1 MLQQLVVSGE
11 LACSKEEAASL
22 ACIQLRIEETWAP
35 PEPPT
40 SAHNLVPS
48 STHAHNLTP
57 APTPTHAHSPTPAH
71 HQQHV
76 SLSLTSPAPDHTFS
90 FSVAN
95 SESSTTTTATTHSH
109 SLSTQHPTPTTTT
122 CPTHP
127 PYLSTPT
134 ANHGG
139 YLASTHTQ
147 QNGKDGMQLSVP
159 VVPLDVPR
167 RHSFLHL
174 HHHHH
179 QHHHHHHHDDDEDDF
194 STTTTT
200 TTTTG
205 GAGGGGGGGGL
216 GFISSGS
223 SSSGKRPQAIPAS
236 ESFVAGPGDLF
247 RGCYGALDPHKKGGQ
262 PALALQRCLPPTY
275 WRAKNMARLIKEQKR
290 KLFHT
295 PLYDSEVALKKL
307 YIQTVRRLPSFT
319 CNLHHVKEL
328 LRGKTKKKASRL
340 LGIGANNIVL
350 LDTKT
355 KILAKAQNTHDLLQW
370 RTGGGRSHDRLV
382 LEFRGTKWTFSVGSS
397 TSLTDLGRALWS
409 ILQSEDPLPFTT
421 PHQGQVT
428 SHRGVELVRHGT
440 DMGMLYSN
448 ELEGLQKMLHFPE
461 EVALKLTEVEYDL
474 YYQVPPIAYI
484 RHVTS
489 DLRPGNQLF
498 SNANAMAV
506 ARLTKR
512 FKEVS
517 SWITHVIVSQ
527 PTHED
532 RKAVL
537 SCILRVALSCWNMAN
552 FNGAMEIITGLKSEK
567 LKPFWLSLENEH
579 LPVLDFLTGVL
590 LGESRAEYE
599 AALDRALMLPE
610 CRVVPFFGSFL
621 RDLTKILQSTPSL
634 VVLAEDSQEVEFISD
649 YCGEDSFFT
658 RIGPGGLINMGKL
671 YEAQV
676 VVERI
681 ATFHQHYVARSNHLA
696 QAMLKDSLSMMS
708 NGGQENDIGELEE
721 YHPVQLLGND
731 HGVSLIPLPKST
743 IGLDLHT
750 LQILHHGT
758 TIVNWDP
765 ENGRSCLVYL
775 RLERSNGTLTWCRP
789 PWSALKA
796 GHSSS
801 QPDYILSANTEDIV
815 SPGLLLMYSTYP
827 ELSGGTPEEGFVQIA
842 CLKEVEP
849 GVRDANFS
857 AVARRYFL
865 ENPVAS
871 EHCVTLIYGA
881 NLADNR
887 IMVLVAPPSVAK
899 LWCQGLQVLVRA
911 QRRLASISDKRLY
924 WLKEQYLKLY
934 FEDEACSGPK
944 PAEAIKIFGGRNW
957 VTSTVGSMSPQDPV
971 GAKRSSGS
979 TRLKKLKSQATLPV
993 TKDSTKTGEEA
1004 RVAPSP
1010 PLSTTSRRTVIPPA
1024 HPSPPRSRSCDAT
1037 NEHLVGP
1044 VTHPPH
1050 IHSPAIPRASYDL
1063 ATGLPSPPQQVIGYR
1078 ERSRS
1083 SGAGEFMT
1091 LAPRGFRGESITQ
1104 AAELDFTDFVVLYK
1118 SFSLRARKDLREIF
1132 KTLAVTRK
1140 SLSDSS
1146 LEDPT
1151 SPTSPPS
1158 PAHRTPLSRPTLGL
1172 LTRNTSLDLLVFRNN
1187 CQKKKIFDAIAAAS
1201 IVTNCAGVESSKSQV
1216 ITMLELRRFL
1226 EEYQGETRTED
1237 ELRAL
1242 LDRHEPDPTLR
1253 SQELMSFE
1261 GFARFM
1267 MDEDNYAFLDERIL
1281 LNDDDMTM
1289 PLSNYYIA
1297 SSHNTYLT
1305 GHQLKGESSVELY
1318 SQVLLTGCRCVEL
1331 DCWDGDD
1338 GTPMIY
1344 HGHTFTTKIP
1354 FRSVVET
1361 INRSAFV
1368 TSPYPVILSIENHC
1382 SVIQQTRM
1390 AQIFM
1395 QVFGEKLVTKFLF
1408 ESDFSE
1414 DVHLPSPSQL
1424 KFRILIKNKK
1434 LVADVA
1440 QGLSVKGLS
1449 SRPAGR
1455 TNSLVSNPSSGS
1467 LNDPETDDDDDDDD
1481 YDDEEHNPF
1490 DIAHHDSLFEDEKH
1504 CLVIKS
1510 VSMGTRTESLSS
1522 AEGSHLRPKSQSE
1535 EYLDDEISQPKL
1547 KKLSSQIAK
1556 ELSDHVNYCQAV
1568 KFHGFN
1574 LSSPRESVKAKKVGG
1589 RKSTVQ
1595 PPVITNTPILVHTQV
1610 ASDPS
1615 RLEPILQPPILK
1627 RPMGVHPCYQ
1637 CSSLNENTAKRLCRR
1652 QPLEAIQH
1660 TETQLMRT
1668 YPAAMRIDS
1677 SNFNPLY
1684 FWAFGIQMAALN
1696 YQTDDTYLH
1705 LNYAMFEQNGRCGYV
1720 PKPKVMWDDTHM
1732 MYRRFNPFDKEFD
1745 GLHVLNLKVSV
1756 ISGQY
1761 VCQNNFQGSP
1771 QVEVEILGIPVDCN
1785 KFKTKTIQRNSFNPI
1800 WNDSFNI
1807 RVMFKDL
1814 AFLRLT
1820 VTDTATG
1827 HMTAQRI
1834 LPLRCLRRGYRH
1846 VRLRNQQNQSLPV
1859 STLFIYTLMEE
1870 EEYEIQQLSPS
1881 QDLATDSLKIKE
1893 LDIEHHDTTPAVP
1906 LKRRKFF
1913 VKIHGVVPDEPYT
1926 VISATQECTT
1936 RDVINKAV
1944 LKIGKGARLEDYI
1957 LIEEVAK
1964 GWQKKGDN
1972 PTTQRILDMNERPL
1986 EAQAHWQGE
1995 GKFVLKKTSDDPST
2009 RAWLTTIMSTASKVK
2024 RKKNVEGEVNEEAK
2038 GWEEED
2044 NFLVC
2049 VYNVSSQIP
2058 YTILKAPTSSTAQ
2071 DILAQALVK
2080 ARRMEDPTRFVLVE
2094 ELEYGQLTEPTG
2106 GTARR
2111 RCPRVERRVLPDTEN
2126 IYKVQA
2132 AWKTLGKLV
2141 LRERGAP
2148 LDGTFSRATAA
2159 ASALSST
2166 LSTAIS
2172 RVSRSRHY
2180 ERRPVKETYSDPSAL
2195 AASHENFP
2203 DRRFK
2208 SLHDTWRAGGTSGAH
2223 SEGEILSDEE
2233 HPPSDLRAAV
2243 HKLKKVSLK
2252 KFQKVWR

>member
-1 MLQQLVVSGE
+1 MYTSDRGRCTPQTVADVHPQTVADVH
-11 LACSKEEAASL
+11 
-22 ACIQLRIEETWAP
+22 LRPWQMY
-35 PEPPT
+35 T
-40 SAHNLVPS
+40 S
-48 STHAHNLTP
+48 
-57 APTPTHAHSPTPAH
+57 
-71 HQQHV
+71 
-76 SLSLTSPAPDHTFS
+76 DRGR
-90 FSVAN
+90 
-95 SESSTTTTATTHSH
+95 
-109 SLSTQHPTPTTTT
+109 
-122 CPTHP
+122 C
-127 PYLSTPT
+127 STPQT
-134 ANHGG
+134 MADVHLRPWQM
-139 YLASTHTQ
+139 YTS
-147 QNGKDGMQLSVP
+147 DRGMCTPQTVAC
-159 VVPLDVPR
+159 V
-167 RHSFLHL
+167 HL
-174 HHHHH
+174 
-179 QHHHHHHHDDDEDDF
+179 
-194 STTTTT
+194 
-200 TTTTG
+200 
-205 GAGGGGGGGGL
+205 
-216 GFISSGS
+216 
-223 SSSGKRPQAIPAS
+223 RPWQ
-236 ESFVAGPGDLF
+236 
-247 RGCYGALDPHKKGGQ
+247 
-262 PALALQRCLPPTY
+262 
-275 WRAKNMARLIKEQKR
+275 MEQKR

-295 PLYDSEVALKKL
+295 PLYDSDVALKKL
-307 YIQTVRRLPSFT
+307 YIQTVRRLPSFA

-328 LRGKTKKKASRL
+328 LRGKTSK
-340 LGIGANNIVL
+340 
-350 LDTKT
+350 KT
-355 KILAKAQNTHDLLQW
+355 KILAKAQNTHDLLQVSL
-370 RTGGGRSHDRLV
+370 TSV
-382 LEFRGTKWTFSVGSS
+382 SVGS
-397 TSLTDLGRALWS
+397 TASLTDLGRALWS

-421 PHQGQVT
+421 PQQGQLT
-428 SHRGVELVRHGT
+428 SHRTGTELIRHGVG
-440 DMGMLYSN
+440 MGMLYSD
-448 ELEGLQKMLHFPE
+448 ELEGLQKLLHFPE
-461 EVALKLTEVEYDL
+461 EVALKLTKVEYEL
-474 YYQVPPIAYI
+474 YYRVPPIAYV

-489 DLRPGNQLF
+489 DLRPYPRGQHF
-498 SNANAMAV
+498 SASTTVAV
-506 ARLTKR
+506 AHLTKR

-537 SCILRVALSCWNMAN
+537 SCILRVALSCWNLAN

-590 LGESRAEYE
+590 LGESVAEYE

-634 VVLAEDSQEVEFISD
+634 VFISD

-658 RIGPGGLINMGKL
+658 RIGPGGLINMNKV

-681 ATFHQHYVARSNHLA
+681 ATFHQHYVARSNYEA
-696 QAMLKDSLSMMS
+696 QAVLKESLRTT
-708 NGGQENDIGELEE
+708 
-721 YHPVQLLGND
+721 V
-731 HGVSLIPLPKST
+731 
-743 IGLDLHT
+743 GLDLHT

-758 TIVNWDP
+758 TVVHWDP
-765 ENGRSCLVYL
+765 ESGRNCLVYM

-789 PWSALKA
+789 PWSALRA

-801 QPDYILSANTEDIV
+801 QPDYTLGANPEDSV
-815 SPGLLLMYSTYP
+815 SPGLLLMIITNPTPGHPVKMLTVASWYLPEMHFCRYFPESKAHVNEVTARVYFQEHYSTSP
-827 ELSGGTPEEGFVQIA
+827 ELSGGTPEEGFIQIA

-849 GVRDANFS
+849 SVRDANFS

-865 ENPVAS
+865 ENSQAS
-871 EHCVTLIYGA
+871 DHCVTLIYGA

-911 QRRLASISDKRLY
+911 QRRLASVSDKRLY

-957 VTSTVGSMSPQDPV
+957 VTSTAGSMSPQDPV
-971 GAKRSSGS
+971 AAKRGSGS
-979 TRLKKLKSQATLPV
+979 TRLKKLKSQATINV
-993 TKDSTKTGEEA
+993 AKDGTKIADEV

-1010 PLSTTSRRTVIPPA
+1010 ALSTTSRRTIIPPA
-1024 HPSPPRSRSCDAT
+1024 HPSPPRSRSCDT
-1037 NEHLVGP
+1037 TSEHLIGP
-1044 VTHPPH
+1044 VTHAPH

-1063 ATGLPSPPQQVIGYR
+1063 ATGLPSPPQQAIGYR

-1083 SGAGEFMT
+1083 SGTGEFVT
-1091 LAPRGFRGESITQ
+1091 PAPRGFRGESITQ
-1104 AAELDFTDFVVLYK
+1104 GAELDFTDFVVLYK
-1118 SFSLRARKDLREIF
+1118 SFSLRARKDLRDVF

-1158 PAHRTPLSRPTLGL
+1158 PTHRAPLAKPTLGL

-1187 CQKKKIFDAIAAAS
+1187 CQKKRIFDAVAAAS

-1216 ITMLELRRFL
+1216 ITMLELQRFL
-1226 EEYQGETRTED
+1226 EEHQGEIRTD
-1237 ELRAL
+1237 GELRVL
-1242 LDRHEPDPTLR
+1242 LDRHEPDPSLR

-1281 LNDDDMTM
+1281 PDDDDMTM

-1361 INRSAFV
+1361 INHSAFV

-1382 SVIQQTRM
+1382 SLLQQTRM

-1395 QVFGEKLVTKFLF
+1395 HVFGDKLVTKFLF

-1414 DVHLPSPSQL
+1414 EVHLPSPSQL
-1424 KFRILIKNKK
+1424 KHRILIKEPNDCHTGDLCSGYLQEPNDQRKM
-1434 LVADVA
+1434 
-1440 QGLSVKGLS
+1440 
-1449 SRPAGR
+1449 PTGR
-1455 TNSLVSNPSSGS
+1455 TNSLVSNASTGS
-1467 LNDPETDDDDDDDD
+1467 LNDPETDEDEDDDD

-1504 CLVIKS
+1504 CSVIKS

-1522 AEGSHLRPKSQSE
+1522 AEGSRLRPKSQSE
-1535 EYLDDEISQPKL
+1535 EYIDDEIIPPK
-1547 KKLSSQIAK
+1547 KNKQSSQIAK
-1556 ELSDHVNYCQAV
+1556 ELSDLVNYCQAV

-1574 LSSPRESVKAKKVGG
+1574 LASPRESVKAKKVGG

-1595 PPVITNTPILVHTQV
+1595 PPIITNTPILVHTQM

-1637 CSSLNENTAKRLCRR
+1637 CSSLNENAAKRLCRR
-1652 QPLEAIQH
+1652 QPLDAIQH

-1705 LNYAMFEQNGRCGYV
+1705 LNYAMFEQNGRCGYT

-1745 GLHVLNLKVSV
+1745 GLHVLSLKVKV

-1785 KFKTKTIQRNSFNPI
+1785 KFKTKTIHRNSFNPI
-1800 WNDSFNI
+1800 WNDPFNI

-1827 HMTAQRI
+1827 HVTAQRI

-1846 VRLRNQQNQSLPV
+1846 VRLRNQQNQPLPV

-1881 QDLATDSLKIKE
+1881 QDLTIDSIKAKE
-1893 LDIEHHDTTPAVP
+1893 SAVEHHDTTPTVP

-1926 VISATQECTT
+1926 VISATQDCTT

-1944 LKIGKGARLEDYI
+1944 LKTGIGARIEDYI

-1964 GWQKKGDN
+1964 GWQKRGDN

-1986 EAQAHWQGE
+1986 EAQSHWQGE

-2009 RAWLTTIMSTASKVK
+2009 RAWLTTIMSTASKEK
-2024 RKKNVEGEVNEEAK
+2024 KKKNVEGELNEEAK

-2080 ARRMEDPTRFVLVE
+2080 ARRMEDPARFVLVE

-2106 GTARR
+2106 GTTQRR
-2111 RCPRVERRVLPDTEN
+2111 RCPRVERRILPDIEN

-2159 ASALSST
+2159 ASALSLT

-2195 AASHENFP
+2195 AAPHENFP

-2208 SLHDTWRAGGTSGAH
+2208 SLHDTWRAGGSSGAH

-2252 KFQKVWR
+2252 KFQRVWR